1 MSNLKI
7 GEKIRAKRRE
17 RDLTQEELAN
27 ILGVSKAAVSKWEKE
42 ESFPDITM
50 LPQIAQLF
58 HITMDELFDYTLE
71 YKPPVVVNEYHFG
84 LSLDDF
90 DKCILNH
97 GIAKECEVCQKR
109 EYLGGDV
116 IEGEWEV
123 RIHFVS
129 TEENIPYLLQK
140 HIRPGVLIDGYSIRI
155 ADGKAIVDDKPNK
168 HYVCSEKVWEYNTK
182 DIKYLREMLKAQ
194 VAMGLIKDDVAF
206 LIRRLLLQKG
216 HVAKKL
222 TIFDTKTPLFIIAVF
237 LYYSVIFLNQ
247 KFLLCKVYKKY
258 TIIFHHGFVCYFLDY
273 FLLF

>member
-1 MSNLKI
+1 MLNLKI
-7 GEKIRAKRRE
+7 GEKIKEKRRN
-17 RDLTQEELAN
+17 RDLTQEELATM
-27 ILGVSKAAVSKWEKE
+27 LGVTKAAVSKWENA

-71 YKPPVVVNEYHFG
+71 YKPLVVVNEYHFG

-97 GIAKECEVCQKR
+97 GVAKECEVCQKR

-129 TEENIPYLLQK
+129 TEEDIPYLLQK

-155 ADGKAIVDDKPNK
+155 ADGKAIIDDKPNK
-168 HYVCSEKVWEYNTK
+168 HYVCSEKVWEYNLK
-182 DIKYLREMLKAQ
+182 DKKYINAMIKEQ
-194 VAMGLIKDDVAF
+194 VSMGLIKEDDAF
-206 LIRRLLLQKG
+206 
-216 HVAKKL
+216 
-222 TIFDTKTPLFIIAVF
+222 
-237 LYYSVIFLNQ
+237 
-247 KFLLCKVYKKY
+247 
-258 TIIFHHGFVCYFLDY
+258 
-273 FLLF
+273 